1 MRTPLVGCLCKNNL
15 QIISFVQNDV
25 ICTIN
30 NNKHYINNCKEKDKQ
45 IINETSNN
53 SFNNCKT
60 VLLQSV
66 VEKTETTMK
75 LQYFT
80 EASVFWG
87 FFYTG
92 TRRSMGK
99 KLELPTLQKERKES
113 IIFRF
118 FKQII
123 TKSTTA

>member
-1 MRTPLVGCLCKNNL
+1 MGCLCKNNL

-45 IINETSNN
+45 TINETSNN
-53 SFNNCKT
+53 SFSNCKA

-66 VEKTETTMK
+66 VEKTETTTK

-80 EASVFWG
+80 EASVFLR

-99 KLELPTLQKERKES
+99 KLELPTVQNERKES

-123 TKSTTA
+123 TKSDTA

>member
-1 MRTPLVGCLCKNNL
+1 MGCLCKNNL

-45 IINETSNN
+45 TINETSNN

-60 VLLQSV
+60 VLLQSA
-66 VEKTETTMK
+66 VEKTETTTK

-80 EASVFWG
+80 EASVFWR

-123 TKSTTA
+123 TKSDTA